1 MIDLTIIYYTSNW
14 LDEHNPYFLE
24 NTKKQLL
31 KAADGLPIVI
41 VSQKPMGN
49 WLSKWDVLQYKKGDP
64 VTVLNMG
71 NIGRSHLNI
80 YRQILEGC
88 KLAKT
93 KYVAM
98 AEDDILYSE
107 SHFHS
112 GQIAKE
118 FESHGD
124 VMLYDMNKVS
134 LFTWTD
140 PPMFS
145 FRSKRKVVNQLIAPR
160 EMLVKALEER
170 FARLEELYKQGWTE
184 EKAIKFWGDLGRYEE
199 ILGVTPQPTVE
210 FYSQVPSIVF
220 SHPEA
225 FGYLNQ
231 GKKKR
236 LGDIR
241 IIELYDW
248 GTASD
253 ILALYK

>member
-24 NTKKQLL
+24 NTKDQLI
-31 KAADGLPIVI
+31 KAANGLPIVI
-41 VSQKPMGN
+41 VSQKPVYFPVYFMAPISSN
-49 WLSKWDVLQYKKGDP
+49 IKENIVVGD
-64 VTVLNMG
+64 
-71 NIGRSHLNI
+71 IGRSHLNI
-80 YRQILEGC
+80 YRQILEG
-88 KLAKT
+88 AKAAT
-93 KYVAM
+93 TQYVAM

-118 FESHGD
+118 FEANGD

-145 FRSKRKVVNQLIAPR
+145 FRSKRKVINQLIAPR
-160 EMLVKALEER
+160 EMLIKALEER
-170 FARLEELYKQGWTE
+170 FTQLEYLKEKGWPE
-184 EKAIKFWGDLGRYEE
+184 DKIIKYWGDIGRYES
-199 ILGVTPQPTVE
+199 ILGITVQPTVE
-210 FYSQVPSIVF
+210 FYSQVPSVVF

-225 FGYLNQ
+225 FGYLTQ

-248 GTASD
+248 GKASD
-253 ILALYK
+253 ILKLYEQ

>member
-14 LDEHNPYFLE
+14 LDEHNPYFLG

-31 KAADGLPIVI
+31 DAAKGIPIII
-41 VSQKPMGN
+41 VSQKPTDFGITNRTTNIVMG
-49 WLSKWDVLQYKKGDP
+49 D
-64 VTVLNMG
+64 
-71 NIGRSHLNI
+71 IGRSHLNI
-80 YRQILEGC
+80 YRQILEG
-88 KLAKT
+88 AKAATT

-134 LFTWTD
+134 LFTWTE

-160 EMLVKALEER
+160 DMLVKALEKR

-184 EKAIKFWGDLGRYEE
+184 EKVIKYWGDLGRYEK
-199 ILGVTPQPTVE
+199 ILGVTVQPTVE

-231 GKKKR
+231 GNKKR

-248 GTASD
+248 GKASD
-253 ILALYK
+253 ILTLYERK